1 MAYGPLAETWEEDL
15 NSRNAVEK
23 GTWNF
28 LDFRVPGR
36 EVDPCSWLV
45 ILQQST
51 KHGVLSFSV
60 DLFLQ
65 LEMQWKRDGFA
76 TLHIHTEDPNKTLKT

>member
-1 MAYGPLAETWEEDL
+1 MVLLLKHEKKTSKAKIELQKGLGKIL
-15 NSRNAVEK
+15 N
-23 GTWNF
+23 
-28 LDFRVPGR
+28 FRVPRR

-51 KHGVLSFSV
+51 EHGVISFSV

-76 TLHIHTEDPNKTLKT
+76 TLHIHTEEPNKILKT

>member
-15 NSRNAVEK
+15 KSRNGVAK
-23 GTWNF
+23 GTWKILN
-28 LDFRVPGR
+28 FRVPRR

-51 KHGVLSFSV
+51 EHGVISFSV

-76 TLHIHTEDPNKTLKT
+76 TLHIHTKEPNKILKT